1 MRGHLLPMAT
11 LLAVAGVARMLQ
23 LLLSSLPLNID
34 SFAQVA
40 IAEEVLRQGAWQLDE
55 ASLNA
60 YNLKMPVLPL
70 LLALTSSLTHVPPL
84 QLATPLILAIA
95 LAGILGV
102 YALALHI
109 TAHRGMAVVAG
120 LVPAL
125 LGPYVFLTGSVTKEA
140 LGLALLPALLLL
152 FLRRADRR
160 RRGLAA
166 FLLLLL
172 PLVHHLTALMAA
184 GLVGLLLLLQSAQAY
199 WRGRW
204 SWRVVAADLLL
215 GPALLGFGLW
225 YYQAVGLAFFTS
237 VWNANEVA
245 LFLSTAALVG
255 TGGLL
260 LTSQRRARPW
270 FALSKARR
278 LPSLLDQKAV
288 VIAGGLLLILA
299 NALRPLVPG
308 TAATTLPLLLVAVAY
323 LPLTLL
329 ALTGLNLHRLA
340 SGPAKAAVVALLL
353 APLTPLIYALLRGLD
368 PLSHVLLYRSV
379 DFLDL
384 GLAVAIGT
392 AVWRSRWR
400 RPLAGVAV
408 ASLLATL
415 PLAYA
420 TEAVFQVQNTTFAYE
435 MAALRRV
442 EGLGGTPSTDQ
453 RLASVLAWYFGVA
466 ADGSLPLA
474 LAEGGDVAPG
484 TLLLLEGNWAARGA
498 QVHPLPF
505 VVVDGAVLD
514 RTLREGAV
522 LYHGGE
528 GANPL
533 FFVVAPG

>member
-1 MRGHLLPMAT
+1 MRGHLLPVAT
-11 LLAVAGVARMLQ
+11 LLAVAAAARMLQ

-40 IAEEVLRQGAWQLDE
+40 IAEEVLRQGAWRLDE
-55 ASLNA
+55 ASMNA

-70 LLALTSSLTHVPPL
+70 LLGLASALTGVVPL
-84 QLATPLILAIA
+84 ELATPLILAIS

-102 YALALHI
+102 YALALRI
-109 TAHRGMAVVAG
+109 TRHRSLAVVAG

-125 LGPYVFLTGSVTKEA
+125 LGPYVFLTGSVMKEA
-140 LGLALLPALLLL
+140 LGLALLPVLLLL
-152 FLRRADRR
+152 FLRRADPR

-172 PLVHHLTALMAA
+172 PLIHHLTALMAG
-184 GLVGLLLLLQSAQAY
+184 GLVGLLALLQAAQAY

-204 SWRVVAADLLL
+204 SWRTLAADLLL

-225 YYQAVGLAFFTS
+225 YYQAVGMAFFTS
-237 VWNANEVA
+237 VWNPNDVA
-245 LFLSTAALVG
+245 LFLATATLVG

-260 LTSQRRARPW
+260 LASPRRARPW

-288 VIAGGLLLILA
+288 VIVGGVFLILA

-308 TAATTLPLLLVAVAY
+308 TAATTLPLLLITIAY
-323 LPLTLL
+323 LPLALL

-340 SGPAKAAVVALLL
+340 PGPGKAVVVALLL
-353 APLTPLIYALLRGLD
+353 APLTPLVYALLRGLD
-368 PLSHVLLYRSV
+368 PLSHVLIYRSL

-392 AVWRSRWR
+392 AVVRSRWR
-400 RPLAGVAV
+400 RPLAGLLV

-435 MAALRRV
+435 MAAMRRV
-442 EGLGGTPSTDQ
+442 KPLGATPHTDQ
-453 RLASVLAWYFGVA
+453 RMASILAWSFGVE
-466 ADGSLPLA
+466 ADASLPLT

-484 TLLLLEGNWAARGA
+484 ALLLVEGDWATRGA

-505 VVVDGAVLD
+505 VVVDEAILA
-514 RTLREGAV
+514 RTREGAV
-522 LYHGGE
+522 VYHGGDA
-528 GANPL
+528 GNPL
-533 FFVVAPG
+533 YLVIAGV